1 MFQDSRKYVSYL
13 SIPSLHFL
21 SISSLY
27 DKKGMMRANLCE
39 LLVNIQKKMCC
50 STILMNTIQRITVLY
65 FQSKGWNDASAYTIP
80 CHN

>member
-39 LLVNIQKKMCC
+39 LLVNIQKK
-50 STILMNTIQRITVLY
+50 VLFY
-65 FQSKGWNDASAYTIP
+65 YTHEYNSENHCFVFSK
-80 CHN
+80 